1 MERIENIVLNRFRN
15 NEHFQYMTDVNGMV
29 IKATPTAL
37 NVDGVFTKYSTAY
50 INLDEVLRIDQG
62 SIKTEQ
68 LTEFDSLRDKTWSA
82 LYARTK
88 ATLQSPI
95 AEEAESAKI
104 IKRVFDLYGNVR
116 RLAWYSHPRGPEV
129 Y

>member
-50 INLDEVLRIDQG
+50 INLDKVLRIDQG

-68 LTEFDSLRDKTWSA
+68 LTEFDSLRDNTWSV
-82 LYARTK
+82 YARTK

-104 IKRVFDLYGNVR
+104 IKRVFDLYGNV
-116 RLAWYSHPRGPEV
+116 H
-129 Y
+129 